1 MREINYYVVPEKK
14 TVIAKAEREFYED
27 TSDEI
32 IGKCSSSVVNSILMT
47 DFPFMESIFEE
58 KYFTGTAICAEEDT
72 FDENVGK
79 DIAACKVDMKYHKT
93 ISHKYKLM
101 IKHLLKM
108 VDELKRLADRHDKKI
123 ANIQKDIERR
133 YMGM

>member
-14 TVIAKAEREFYED
+14 IVIAKAERKAYED
-27 TSDEI
+27 TFDEI
-32 IGKCSSSVVNSILMT
+32 IGKCSSSVVNSILTT
-47 DFPFMESIFEE
+47 DFPFRESIFEE

-72 FDENVGK
+72 FDESVGK

-101 IKHLLKM
+101 SKYLLKM
-108 VDELKRLADRHDKKI
+108 ADEINKLADQHDKKVD
-123 ANIQKDIERR
+123 NIQNDIERR
-133 YMGM
+133 YMGI